1 MHRRMS
7 KEIFIESLRSKRMK
21 CDIQEVLF
29 DIEQGVT
36 YPVHG
41 SVEALYRLGEWPVRC
56 QSGSD
61 IRHSS
66 CSLHN
71 CILEDI
77 ETLMWTVRVSAQ
89 ECGIIL

>member
-7 KEIFIESLRSKRMK
+7 KEIFIKSFCSKRMK
-21 CDIQEVLF
+21 CDIQEALF
-29 DIEQGVT
+29 DNDEGFT

-41 SVEALYRLGEWPVRC
+41 SVQYLDRLVEWPARC

-71 CILEDI
+71 HILEKV
-77 ETLMWTVRVSAQ
+77 ETLRWTLRVGAQ
-89 ECGIIL
+89 ECGVLL